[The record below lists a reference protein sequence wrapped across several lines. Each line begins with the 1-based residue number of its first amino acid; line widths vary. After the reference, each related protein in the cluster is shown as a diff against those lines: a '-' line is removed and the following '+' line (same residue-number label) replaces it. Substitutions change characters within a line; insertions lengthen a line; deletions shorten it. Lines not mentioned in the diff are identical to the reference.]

1 MFNKLKFYYRMKK
14 EKLEILESPK
24 KKEKRKKESSP
35 LLKVESVSDVKPKEE
50 VTPSKIENL
59 RSEIKDEFNE
69 SKKKELSELKE
80 TREELINRINT
91 AEREYELSSKGESSI
106 VNWVNRILKKENN
119 SSLNKVMEGEI
130 NFLKNELEKVEI
142 DISELEK

>member
-1 MFNKLKFYYRMKK
+1 MKK